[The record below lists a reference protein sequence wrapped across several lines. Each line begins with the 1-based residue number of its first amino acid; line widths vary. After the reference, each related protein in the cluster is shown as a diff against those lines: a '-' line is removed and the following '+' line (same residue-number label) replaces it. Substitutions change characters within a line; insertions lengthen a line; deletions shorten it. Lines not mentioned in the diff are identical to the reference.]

1 MLNLAELLNCIIVQF
16 KIVKIYVR
24 SVPRVHGHKRLRP
37 PSTRRTSWKL
47 VGNPGWQL
55 VRKKLE
61 SSWQLV
67 GWVGN

>member
-1 MLNLAELLNCIIVQF
+1 MWVSL
-16 KIVKIYVR
+16 R
-24 SVPRVHGHKRLRP
+24 MRVSYCRLTRLVLRIERISNGKGHRP
-37 PSTRRTSWKL
+37 LDEL